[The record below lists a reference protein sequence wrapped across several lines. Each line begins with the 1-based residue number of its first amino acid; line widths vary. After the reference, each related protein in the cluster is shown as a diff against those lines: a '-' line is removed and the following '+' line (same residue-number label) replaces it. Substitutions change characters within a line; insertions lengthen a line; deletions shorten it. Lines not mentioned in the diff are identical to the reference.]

1 MDCCDWC
8 WTIAIGMGLSESVPD
23 GKAWIGYLAD
33 GSREESSAVR
43 VMGIGIEDIG
53 YSDWI
58 ERIGCRGVVDCAVGL
73 IVCMCGLVVVW

>member
-1 MDCCDWC
+1 M
-8 WTIAIGMGLSESVPD
+8 E
-23 GKAWIGYLAD
+23 YLAD